1 MSWKQIVCHSNLAHK
16 DVISDL
22 FEAAGAAS
30 ITYQDAAD
38 QPVLEPLPG
47 ETPFWD
53 DLIIIALF
61 PIDDDI
67 DWVLLELAAQ
77 TKDWQLKSVKVE
89 TLEDQEWVRA
99 WMDNF
104 KPMQFGENLW
114 IYPSWHEVPEG
125 KGVKVLLDP
134 GLAFGTGTH
143 PTTAL
148 CLEWLGQFPS
158 LEGKTVLDYGC
169 GSGILAIAAA
179 KLGAGTIWATDIDPQ
194 ALQATLDN
202 AARNDIPADQIHTC
216 YPQDLPNQT
225 FDLVLA
231 NILAGP
237 LVQLAPELLKF
248 VKSDGELVLSGI
260 LATQTEMIRSA
271 YEPSLQ
277 TPLEVVVQEE
287 WIRASGKRA

>member
-1 MSWKQIVCHSNLAHK
+1 MSWKQLVCHTNLTHK

-22 FEAAGAAS
+22 FEAASAAS

-53 DLIIIALF
+53 DLIMAALF
-61 PIDDDI
+61 PLDEDI
-67 DWVLLELAAQ
+67 DWLLLELAAN
-77 TKDWQLKSVKVE
+77 KEEWQLHSVQIE

-104 KPMQFGENLW
+104 HPMQFGEHLW
-114 IYPSWHEVPEG
+114 IYPSWHDVPEG
-125 KGVKVLLDP
+125 PGVKVLLDP
-134 GLAFGTGTH
+134 GLAFGTGNH

-158 LEGKTVLDYGC
+158 LAGKTVLDYGC

-179 KLGAGTIWATDIDPQ
+179 KLGAKTIWATDIDPQ
-194 ALQATLDN
+194 ALQATLAN
-202 AARNDIPADQIHTC
+202 AARNDIPAEVIQTC
-216 YPQDLPNQT
+216 YPQDLPQQT

-237 LVQLAPELLKF
+237 LVQLAPEIVKF
-248 VKSDGELVLSGI
+248 VRSGGELVLSGI
-260 LATQTEMIRSA
+260 LATQTEMIRQA
-271 YEPSLQ
+271 YESSLSA
-277 TPLEVVVQEE
+277 PLDVVTQEE
-287 WIRASGKRA
+287 WIRAAGKRS

>member
-1 MSWKQIVCHSNLAHK
+1 MW
-16 DVISDL
+16 
-22 FEAAGAAS
+22 
-30 ITYQDAAD
+30 
-38 QPVLEPLPG
+38 
-47 ETPFWD
+47 
-53 DLIIIALF
+53 
-61 PIDDDI
+61 
-67 DWVLLELAAQ
+67 
-77 TKDWQLKSVKVE
+77 
-89 TLEDQEWVRA
+89 
-99 WMDNF
+99 
-104 KPMQFGENLW
+104 
-114 IYPSWHEVPEG
+114 
-125 KGVKVLLDP
+125 
-134 GLAFGTGTH
+134 
-143 PTTAL
+143 
-148 CLEWLGQFPS
+148 
-158 LEGKTVLDYGC
+158 
-169 GSGILAIAAA
+169 SGILAIAAA

-271 YEPSLQ
+271 YEPNLQ

-287 WIRASGKRA
+287 WIRASGKRS